1 MANATQER
9 LWRYATLAQSA
20 SAATVGSVLIVH
32 LAAPVVAALVPGP
45 GGVDLANQTM
55 LLGREYYQQALLE
68 PIVVWGAMGM
78 HVGASAIR
86 RWLRPTRRTSWHAFA
101 GLALIPVVA
110 WHVCLNRLVPM
121 TSRAPIAHLSPSEL
135 DMAHV
140 GAGLQTFPIVTWSF
154 YTWLCVAGAVHMV
167 GGLPKLRRRY
177 ARTRSAMQ
185 AGLALAGVLLLGTW
199 AIGRYATHGVARST
213 LDRIVYCY
221 RQVWPYAWLHR
232 A

>member
-1 MANATQER
+1 MATATQER

-45 GGVDLANQTM
+45 SGVDLANQTM

-68 PIVVWGAMGM
+68 PIVVWGAMGV
-78 HVGASAIR
+78 HLGASAVR
-86 RWLRPTRRTSWHAFA
+86 RWLRPPKRTSWHALA
-101 GLALIPVVA
+101 GLALMPVVA

-140 GAGLQTFPIVTWSF
+140 GAGLQTFPIVTWCF
-154 YTWLCVAGAVHMV
+154 YLSLIH
-167 GGLPKLRRRY
+167 
-177 ARTRSAMQ
+177 
-185 AGLALAGVLLLGTW
+185 
-199 AIGRYATHGVARST
+199 I
-213 LDRIVYCY
+213 
-221 RQVWPYAWLHR
+221 
-232 A
+232 